1 MASWRCWRTVCGCTC
16 HRIGQHLPSPILFFG
31 CSVGGRAIVALHF
44 GARVYIHRERRRNKE
59 FLRLT
64 VVLTVAM
71 GLECE
76 VAPLRSGFIR
86 ILWVDW
92 WDAAKKIPR
101 DAFFSLQ
108 SVCVKTNPETNV
120 QRTPDAEVD
129 PCHLG
134 VSTSRDYSWL
144 SFSHGVSF
152 YHSDRR
158 GRKQIVKFLRWGKC
172 QRWVAIAFN
181 CLYTGRSTSMCDYA

>member
-1 MASWRCWRTVCGCTC
+1 MASWHCWRTVCGCTC

-101 DAFFSLQ
+101 DAFFLSAIC
-108 SVCVKTNPETNV
+108 VCENKSWNKRIENP
-120 QRTPDAEVD
+120 
-129 PCHLG
+129 
-134 VSTSRDYSWL
+134 
-144 SFSHGVSF
+144 
-152 YHSDRR
+152 RR
-158 GRKQIVKFLRWGKC
+158 GGWPLSSRGEHFSGLFLTVILTWSFFLS
-172 QRWVAIAFN
+172 QW
-181 CLYTGRSTSMCDYA
+181 